1 MVLHQGVNSLI
12 AREENMDERSCL
24 YNNRGNKNQFLMKWP
39 ITLPNLQL
47 FEHLQK
53 TWRGSMSELPLL
65 ALDGGKS
72 SPWGSLCL

>member
-12 AREENMDERSCL
+12 AREENMAERSCL

-39 ITLPNLQL
+39 FTLPNLQL